1 MLGWHRRTG
10 GYASVASEC
19 GAPCIHGETMAT
31 LVPGASPPVSI
42 RLPRPLLDFVDQQA
56 IASFKSRNAYIRDL
70 IAREYEAA
78 KRGAQ

>member
-1 MLGWHRRTG
+1 
-10 GYASVASEC
+10 
-19 GAPCIHGETMAT
+19 MAT